1 MGKAGQA
8 ESRLI
13 GKDGSTEAGEAIEID
28 QPELG
33 RAGEEDITEVGLDQA
48 GADEISL
55 AGKVA
60 AEKSEASENSM
71 SEKRASLENCAA
83 AK

>member
-55 AGKVA
+55 AGEGGGREVRGFLEFHVR
-60 AEKSEASENSM
+60 EKGIS
-71 SEKRASLENCAA
+71 
-83 AK
+83 